1 MTSEK
6 TLTVDFTTEIGRI
19 RPELHS
25 SGFGAMIE
33 GCPQESI
40 NDIKSM
46 GFKAART
53 HDWALLNANQ
63 HVCDYHQIFPLM
75 HLDPANPD
83 NYVFAPT
90 DYLLKRT
97 REEIGCDIFFRLGAS
112 IEHSG
117 PNVHFNTVIPDDFEK
132 VAETFAATIR
142 HYNRGWANGF
152 EWGIKYWEI
161 WNEPDGTNNMWCLP
175 DGDGGK
181 GSTPEEIAAD
191 RNARDQ
197 KRFDL
202 FVKFFV
208 VCLKRIK
215 SEFPEVKVGGPA
227 LCWMNEGYF
236 AAILEACKK
245 EGIAPDF
252 ISWHHYTGH
261 IPVIMN
267 AIDKGRAL
275 CDKYGFKDCELIIN
289 EWHFMGPG
297 GFGALRSLDPEVRL
311 KVWSGPTSHNGIDSS
326 CFNLSLLSKFQT
338 SKLDQA
344 YYYGCRHTG
353 AWGYKESYS
362 KYKVY
367 YGLKM
372 FGDFIK
378 ALPVI
383 CDSTSNGTVTILA
396 CKSENGSKKGFI
408 VSDYL
413 GDSSEITIEVKG
425 VPQDAEALVWAH
437 DNERN
442 LELIRVPFVNG
453 LLTLKKSSA
462 GSAAFSVWF

>member
-1 MTSEK
+1 
-6 TLTVDFTTEIGRI
+6 
-19 RPELHS
+19 
-25 SGFGAMIE
+25 
-33 GCPQESI
+33 
-40 NDIKSM
+40 
-46 GFKAART
+46 
-53 HDWALLNANQ
+53 
-63 HVCDYHQIFPLM
+63 
-75 HLDPANPD
+75 
-83 NYVFAPT
+83 
-90 DYLLKRT
+90 
-97 REEIGCDIFFRLGAS
+97 
-112 IEHSG
+112 
-117 PNVHFNTVIPDDFEK
+117 
-132 VAETFAATIR
+132 
-142 HYNRGWANGF
+142 
-152 EWGIKYWEI
+152 
-161 WNEPDGTNNMWCLP
+161 
-175 DGDGGK
+175 
-181 GSTPEEIAAD
+181 
-191 RNARDQ
+191 
-197 KRFDL
+197 
-202 FVKFFV
+202 
-208 VCLKRIK
+208 
-215 SEFPEVKVGGPA
+215 
-227 LCWMNEGYF
+227 
-236 AAILEACKK
+236 
-245 EGIAPDF
+245 
-252 ISWHHYTGH
+252 
-261 IPVIMN
+261 
-267 AIDKGRAL
+267 
-275 CDKYGFKDCELIIN
+275 
-289 EWHFMGPG
+289 MGPG
-297 GFGALRSLDPEVRL
+297 GFGALWSLDPEVRL

-396 CKSENGSKKGFI
+396 CKSENGRKKGFI